1 MVKRIFIFGLFFSF
15 LFSQEVKVVLS
26 QNKISTSQ
34 SLTLSIEIKNTEYN
48 PEVDISEV
56 LSNFSIV
63 SGPSLSSEYR
73 FINGIKSSS
82 RKLSWILIPL
92 REGVFT
98 YENLNVKI
106 GSKIIKTDKFQIE
119 VTKDNLSQ
127 ENSEEIF
134 LKIDVSSKEIFV
146 GEKATL
152 TYTFFTRVPVKIL
165 STEFPE
171 FKEFWVEKIVDPT
184 GKEILPEQW
193 KDVDQNGYSYK
204 YLKLYE
210 VDIFPM
216 SAGTFE
222 LQPMIIKAQTKN
234 DDPNFKRLFWEDPFF
249 DTFSQRTRA
258 NILVSNPVT
267 IKVKNLEDSP
277 KNFSGAVGEFSLQS
291 YLSSDKFEVG
301 VPFSFTLQM
310 KGSGNF
316 YNISRP
322 NIVFSSDFDI
332 FEGQT
337 SIKYDISRNKEG
349 FIQWEYNLI
358 PRKEGQFEIPSIE
371 FDYFNTNTEK
381 WTKLK
386 LDKKLFSVKKS
397 YNDQRI
403 LRSIN
408 DSSMILTLSQQG
420 SELEIKDQVVSNLS
434 IFIILLSLII
444 LFLIYSANGLKTILI
459 KNFRFIEKRTSLARA
474 LVELNNSK
482 FIEKDFSKILC
493 EYLYK
498 KNIIDRKNLD
508 SRELLDIL
516 SEYLDDKHLLA
527 LSQIFKKFDE
537 AKFGN
542 IEENNE
548 KFLDELIQ
556 IFKVIEKST

>member
-1 MVKRIFIFGLFFSF
+1 MVKRILIFGLFFSF

-34 SLTLSIEIKNTEYN
+34 SLTLSIEIKNTEDN

-63 SGPSLSSEYR
+63 SGPLLSSEYR

-222 LQPMIIKAQTKN
+222 LESMIIKAQTKN

-277 KNFSGAVGEFSLQS
+277 ENFSGAVGEFSLQS

-542 IEENNE
+542 IEENHE
-548 KFLDELIQ
+548 KFLDKLIQ

>member
-1 MVKRIFIFGLFFSF
+1 MVKRILIFGLFFSF

-34 SLTLSIEIKNTEYN
+34 SLTLSIEIKNTEDN

-222 LQPMIIKAQTKN
+222 LESMIIKAQTKN

-277 KNFSGAVGEFSLQS
+277 ENFSGAVGEFSLQS

-493 EYLYK
+493 KYLYK

-527 LSQIFKKFDE
+527 LYQIFKKFDE

-542 IEENNE
+542 IEENHE
-548 KFLDELIQ
+548 KFLDKLIQ

>member
-1 MVKRIFIFGLFFSF
+1 MVKRILIFGLFFSF

-34 SLTLSIEIKNTEYN
+34 SLTLSIEIKNTEDN

-63 SGPSLSSEYR
+63 SGPLLSSEYR

-92 REGVFT
+92 RVGVFT
-98 YENLNVKI
+98 YENLSVKI

-222 LQPMIIKAQTKN
+222 LESMIIKAQTKN

-277 KNFSGAVGEFSLQS
+277 ENFSGAVGEFSLQS

-493 EYLYK
+493 KYLYK

-527 LSQIFKKFDE
+527 LYQIFKKFDE

-542 IEENNE
+542 IEENHE
-548 KFLDELIQ
+548 KFLDKLIQ

>member
-34 SLTLSIEIKNTEYN
+34 SLTLSIEIKNTEDN

-98 YENLNVKI
+98 YENLSVKI

-222 LQPMIIKAQTKN
+222 LQSMIIKAQTKN

-516 SEYLDDKHLLA
+516 SEYLDDKNLLA

-542 IEENNE
+542 IEENHE
-548 KFLDELIQ
+548 KFLDKLIQ
-556 IFKVIEKST
+556 IFKLIEKST

>member
-34 SLTLSIEIKNTEYN
+34 SLTLSIEIKNTEDN

-222 LQPMIIKAQTKN
+222 LESMIIKAQTKN

-542 IEENNE
+542 IEENHE
-548 KFLDELIQ
+548 KFLDKLIQ

>member
-34 SLTLSIEIKNTEYN
+34 SLTLSIEIKNTEDN

-98 YENLNVKI
+98 YENLSVKI

-222 LQPMIIKAQTKN
+222 LESMIIKAQTKN

-542 IEENNE
+542 IEENHE
-548 KFLDELIQ
+548 KFLDKLIQ

>member
-34 SLTLSIEIKNTEYN
+34 SLTLSIEIKNTEDN

-222 LQPMIIKAQTKN
+222 LQSMIIKAQTKN

-258 NILVSNPVT
+258 NILVSNPVK

-542 IEENNE
+542 IEENHE
-548 KFLDELIQ
+548 KFLDKLIQ

>member
-1 MVKRIFIFGLFFSF
+1 MVKRILIFGLFFSF

-34 SLTLSIEIKNTEYN
+34 SLTLSIEIKNTEDN

-63 SGPSLSSEYR
+63 SGPLLSSEYR

-222 LQPMIIKAQTKN
+222 LESMIIKAQTKN

-277 KNFSGAVGEFSLQS
+277 ENFSGAVGEFSLQS

-493 EYLYK
+493 KYLYK

-527 LSQIFKKFDE
+527 LYQIFKKFDE

-542 IEENNE
+542 IEENHE
-548 KFLDELIQ
+548 KFLDKLIQ
-556 IFKVIEKST
+556 IFKLIEKST

>member
-1 MVKRIFIFGLFFSF
+1 LVKRILIFGLFFSF

-34 SLTLSIEIKNTEYN
+34 SLTLSIEIKNTEDN

-316 YNISRP
+316 HNISRP

-493 EYLYK
+493 EYLYR

-516 SEYLDDKHLLA
+516 SEYLDDKNLLA

-542 IEENNE
+542 IEENHE
-548 KFLDELIQ
+548 KFLDKLIQ
-556 IFKVIEKST
+556 IFKLIEKST

>member
-1 MVKRIFIFGLFFSF
+1 LVKRIFIFGLFFSF

-34 SLTLSIEIKNTEYN
+34 SLTLSIEIKNTEDN

-98 YENLNVKI
+98 YENLSVKI

-119 VTKDNLSQ
+119 VSKDNLSQ

-222 LQPMIIKAQTKN
+222 LQSMIIKAQTKN

-516 SEYLDDKHLLA
+516 SEYLDDKNLLA

-542 IEENNE
+542 IEENHE
-548 KFLDELIQ
+548 KFLDKLIQ
-556 IFKVIEKST
+556 IFKLIEKST

>member
-1 MVKRIFIFGLFFSF
+1 LVKRILIFGLFFSF

-34 SLTLSIEIKNTEYN
+34 SLTLSIEIKNTEDN

-98 YENLNVKI
+98 YENLSVKI

-119 VTKDNLSQ
+119 VSKDNLSQ

-222 LQPMIIKAQTKN
+222 LESMIIKAQTKN

-316 YNISRP
+316 HNISRP

-516 SEYLDDKHLLA
+516 SEYLDDKNLLA

-542 IEENNE
+542 IEENHE
-548 KFLDELIQ
+548 KFLDKLIQ
-556 IFKVIEKST
+556 IFKLIEKST

>member
-34 SLTLSIEIKNTEYN
+34 SLTLSIEIKNTEDN

-493 EYLYK
+493 EYLYR

-542 IEENNE
+542 IEENHE
-548 KFLDELIQ
+548 KFLDKLIQ
-556 IFKVIEKST
+556 IFKLIEKST

>member
-1 MVKRIFIFGLFFSF
+1 LVKRIFIFGLFFSF

-34 SLTLSIEIKNTEYN
+34 SLTLSIEIKNTEDN

-316 YNISRP
+316 HNISRP

-493 EYLYK
+493 EYLYR

-542 IEENNE
+542 IEENHE
-548 KFLDELIQ
+548 KFLDKLIQ
-556 IFKVIEKST
+556 IFKLIEKST

>member
-34 SLTLSIEIKNTEYN
+34 SLTLSIEIKNTEDN

-542 IEENNE
+542 IEENHE
-548 KFLDELIQ
+548 KFLDKLIQ
-556 IFKVIEKST
+556 IFKLIEKST

>member
-1 MVKRIFIFGLFFSF
+1 MVKRILIFGLFFSF

-34 SLTLSIEIKNTEYN
+34 SLTLSIEIKNTEDN

-92 REGVFT
+92 RVGVFT
-98 YENLNVKI
+98 YENLSVKI

-222 LQPMIIKAQTKN
+222 LQSMIIKAQTKN

-542 IEENNE
+542 IEENHE
-548 KFLDELIQ
+548 KFLDKLIQ

>member
-34 SLTLSIEIKNTEYN
+34 SLTLSIEIKNTEDN

-98 YENLNVKI
+98 YENLSVKI

-119 VTKDNLSQ
+119 VSKDNLSQ

-222 LQPMIIKAQTKN
+222 LQSMIIKAQTKN

-516 SEYLDDKHLLA
+516 SEYLDDKNLLA

-542 IEENNE
+542 IEENHE
-548 KFLDELIQ
+548 KFLDKLIQ
-556 IFKVIEKST
+556 IFKLIEKST

>member
-1 MVKRIFIFGLFFSF
+1 LVKRIFIFGLFFSF

-34 SLTLSIEIKNTEYN
+34 SLTLSIEIKNTEDN

-222 LQPMIIKAQTKN
+222 LQSMIIKAQTKN

-542 IEENNE
+542 IEENHE
-548 KFLDELIQ
+548 KFLDKLIQ
-556 IFKVIEKST
+556 IFKLIEKST

>member
-1 MVKRIFIFGLFFSF
+1 MVKRIFIFSLFFSF

-34 SLTLSIEIKNTEYN
+34 SLTLSIEIKNTEDN

-98 YENLNVKI
+98 YENLSVKI

-119 VTKDNLSQ
+119 VSKDNLSQ

-316 YNISRP
+316 HNISRP

-542 IEENNE
+542 IEENHE

>member
-1 MVKRIFIFGLFFSF
+1 MVKRILIFGLFFSF

-34 SLTLSIEIKNTEYN
+34 SLTLSIEIKNTEDN

-222 LQPMIIKAQTKN
+222 LQSMIIKAQTKN

-542 IEENNE
+542 IEENHE
-548 KFLDELIQ
+548 KFLDKLIQ

>member
-1 MVKRIFIFGLFFSF
+1 MVKRIFIFSLFFSF

-34 SLTLSIEIKNTEYN
+34 SLTLSIEIKNTEDN

-98 YENLNVKI
+98 YENLSVKI

-222 LQPMIIKAQTKN
+222 LQSMIIKAQTKN

-542 IEENNE
+542 IEENHE
-548 KFLDELIQ
+548 KFLDKLIQ

>member
-1 MVKRIFIFGLFFSF
+1 MVKRILIFGLFFSF

-34 SLTLSIEIKNTEYN
+34 SLTLSIEIKNTEDN

-63 SGPSLSSEYR
+63 SGPLLSSEYR

-222 LQPMIIKAQTKN
+222 LESMIIKAQTKN

-277 KNFSGAVGEFSLQS
+277 ENFSGAVGEFSLQS

-493 EYLYK
+493 KYLYK

-542 IEENNE
+542 IEENHE
-548 KFLDELIQ
+548 KFLDKLIQ

>member
-1 MVKRIFIFGLFFSF
+1 MVKRILIFGLFFSF

-34 SLTLSIEIKNTEYN
+34 SLTLSIEIKNTEDN

-63 SGPSLSSEYR
+63 SGPLLSSEYR

-222 LQPMIIKAQTKN
+222 LQSMIIKAQTKN

-542 IEENNE
+542 IEENHE
-548 KFLDELIQ
+548 KFLDKLIQ

>member
-1 MVKRIFIFGLFFSF
+1 LVKRIFIFSLFFSF

-34 SLTLSIEIKNTEYN
+34 SLTLSIEIKNTEDN

-316 YNISRP
+316 HNISRP

-434 IFIILLSLII
+434 IFIVLLSLII

-548 KFLDELIQ
+548 KFLDKLIQ